1 MGTFN
6 KRETS
11 GNHHCV
17 SLILFSPIP
26 APTGG
31 KWNRFE
37 TSSSCSKVRRP
48 LESPLS
54 ILIPFD
60 YSPQPPLKN
69 IFQTPPGSLF
79 EYRTRRYRLKIRI
92 HFIPKT
98 WWNAPFRLALPRQ
111 KVSVGSGRGEIGL
124 RSITKLERSAR
135 ENDDCILLA
144 RRSDARKD
152 LSTAKFFH
160 PASAMAAQGPSL
172 LPFHAVRV
180 INRFQALSLLVQRRG
195 SRDKK

>member
-31 KWNRFE
+31 KWKQVRNELELLQGSKTLGIPPLDSNSFRLLASTAPE
-37 TSSSCSKVRRP
+37 KHLPDSSW
-48 LESPLS
+48 
-54 ILIPFD
+54 ILIRISNEKISFKD
-60 YSPQPPLKN
+60 TYTFHFENLMKRSFSPRPSSKKWQ
-69 IFQTPPGSLF
+69 
-79 EYRTRRYRLKIRI
+79 
-92 HFIPKT
+92 
-98 WWNAPFRLALPRQ
+98 
-111 KVSVGSGRGEIGL
+111 SGRGEIGL

-172 LPFHAVRV
+172 LPFHAV